1 MAKNYLRLADYQDG
15 VIYGLSYTRNSD
27 TGEIW
32 NDGTVTVTE
41 ANSFRQRIGACYFE
55 QETEITVDGFPGYV
69 FQYSNIDRVFQT
81 FPDTEQQYHDFPHTF
96 TIPAGYWYFW
106 AVYRTGTTYDN
117 ATFYPMVR
125 EANSSDT
132 DFEPY
137 QKGELQIAVGDLYA
151 PLVVFDRAEMV
162 SLNSETAVDLIGSE
176 LFIDSCTPVVDY
188 EVIPRRRFRPSNYS
202 SGMLTSDGK
211 IFCGHFTEDIRK
223 LPYGTKMHF
232 ISSGI
237 DAGEYFVK
245 NVERIGRT
253 QYRINSISAVGLMDR
268 QIHKGGI
275 YTGESFSA
283 VVAEILGDQ
292 YSYTIDSDVA
302 VQKVY
307 GWLPYASKRRNLHQ
321 LVMAYGVQIITQE
334 YSGKMQFTFLKA
346 SDNEE
351 LQTIPKERL
360 FFGGSVSYNEPASHI
375 EVVEH
380 GYHYMDS
387 VEEETLL
394 DNTADYVDHVL
405 VTFDHPIYAASI
417 HQAEGS
423 NLTIH
428 QRGTNYAVVS
438 GVGQLLGKPYIHTTK
453 VISRENPDDVV
464 EKNVR
469 VEEATLVTM
478 VNGDNVL
485 DRLAQFYFNSMV
497 VTQDIVVNEERCGGR
512 YRLWN
517 SYQESMIGFIMRMST
532 NYSSF
537 RRAQCEII
545 ENYIPVGRGAA
556 YTQRQEIALTDGA
569 SVSWAIPAGVTRV
582 RVVLIGY
589 GDDGAAGENG
599 ADGDFAEGASSPE
612 GGAGGAGGAHGAGAK
627 VYGQTVST
635 EGLTA
640 LTLVSSGRASICR
653 AGTQAITS
661 ADGASSDT
669 GYYDEMSGQIYA
681 LPGVDGLAG
690 ANGGKGGVW
699 KTLKWASD
707 VSDSDLTF
715 REPENGGDVEYNGV
729 TYTGGL
735 GQSDTPSRE
744 PDTGTVQKYT
754 FHTGKYFTPI
764 EMGLTDGGVWA
775 VCGVGGGGGAAVGN
789 NGGDGTGKVI
799 VKDSYYDAFSPPN
812 VEITGYGLEPGS
824 RMAGVDCGGNGANG
838 GAALAAD
845 ARPGCGGNGGHGGG
859 GGGGAGVT
867 TWYNRTYFE
876 VIFQGMGIN
885 EMKGGLGGHGGTG
898 GAGSAGSPGCAIIYY

>member
-1 MAKNYLRLADYQDG
+1 MAKNYLRLVDYQDG
-15 VIYGLSYTRNSD
+15 VIYGLSYSRNSD

-32 NDGTVTVTE
+32 NDGTVTVTT
-41 ANSFRQRIGACYFE
+41 ANSFRQRIGTCYFE
-55 QETEITVDGFPGYV
+55 QETEITVEGFPGYV
-69 FQYSNIDRVFQT
+69 FMYSNIDRVFQT

-106 AVYRTGTTYDN
+106 AVYRTGTVYDDT
-117 ATFYPMVR
+117 TFYPVVR
-125 EANSSDT
+125 AANSVDT

-137 QKGELQIAVGDLYA
+137 QKGELQVAVGDLYA

-176 LFIDSCTPVVDY
+176 LFIDSCTPVVNY

-211 IFCGHFTEDIRK
+211 IFCGHYTEDLRK
-223 LPYGTKMHF
+223 LPYGTKVHF

-253 QYRINSISAVGLMDR
+253 QYRINSISAIGLMDR
-268 QIHKGGI
+268 QIHKGAV
-275 YTGESFSA
+275 YTGESFSS
-283 VVAEILGDQ
+283 VVAEILGNQ
-292 YSYTIDSDVA
+292 YSYTIDNDVA

-321 LVMAYGVQIITQE
+321 LCMAYGVQIIKQE

-346 SDNEE
+346 SDNDE

-360 FFGGSVSYNEPASHI
+360 FYGGSVNYNEPASHI

-380 GYHYMDS
+380 GYHYMSS
-387 VEEETLL
+387 VEDETLL

-405 VTFDHPIYAASI
+405 VTFDHPIYADSI

-428 QRGTNYAVVS
+428 QKSTNFAVVS

-469 VEEATLVTM
+469 VEAVTLVTL

-485 DRLAQFYFNSMV
+485 DRLAQYFFNSMV
-497 VTQDIVVNEERCGGR
+497 VNQDIVVNEEKCGGR

-517 SYQESMIGFIMRMST
+517 SYQEAMVGFIMRMST

-545 ENYIPVGRGAA
+545 ENYIPVGWGAA
-556 YTQRQEIALTDGA
+556 YTHRQEIALTDGA
-569 SVSWAIPAGVTRV
+569 SESWAIPAGVTRV

-599 ADGDFAEGASSPE
+599 ADGAYAEGATSPE
-612 GGAGGAGGAHGAGAK
+612 GGAGGAGGTHGAGAK
-627 VYGQTVST
+627 VYGQTVTT
-635 EGLTA
+635 EGLTELI
-640 LTLVSSGRASICR
+640 LTSSGRASRCA
-653 AGTQAITS
+653 AGTQLITS

-669 GYYDEMSGQIYA
+669 GYYDEMSGQLYA
-681 LPGVDGLAG
+681 LPGVDGIAG

-699 KTLKWASD
+699 KTSIWSLDTPDDSLK
-707 VSDSDLTF
+707 F
-715 REPENGGDVEYNGV
+715 REPENGGDVSYNGV
-729 TYTGGL
+729 TYHGGI
-735 GQSDTPSRE
+735 GQSDRVDRE
-744 PDTGTVQKYT
+744 PETGVVQKYT
-754 FHTGKYFTPI
+754 FHTAKYYTPI
-764 EMGLTDGGVWA
+764 ENRVPSGNVWTM
-775 VCGVGGGGGAAVGN
+775 CGVGGGGGAAVGS
-789 NGGDGTGKVI
+789 NGGDGAGKVL
-799 VKDSYYDAFSPPN
+799 VKNSYYDQFVPPN
-812 VEITGYGLEPGS
+812 VEITGYGPPENFQ
-824 RMAGVDCGGNGANG
+824 GVDVGGDGGNGGNAP
-838 GAALAAD
+838 ATD
-845 ARPGCGGNGGHGGG
+845 SRPGCGGNGGHGGG

-867 TWYNRTYFE
+867 TWYNRPYTE
-876 VIFQGMGIN
+876 IIFQGQGIFDM
-885 EMKGGLGGHGGTG
+885 EGGIGGHGGTG

>member
-1 MAKNYLRLADYQDG
+1 MAKNYLRLADWQDG
-15 VIYGLSYTRNSD
+15 FMYGIHHSRNSD

-32 NDGTVTVTE
+32 VDGTVNAEGFTG
-41 ANSFRQRIGACYFE
+41 FWQRIGTCYFE
-55 QETEITVDGFPGYV
+55 QATEITVEGFPG
-69 FQYSNIDRVFQT
+69 DRFRYFDINGT
-81 FPDTEQQYHDFPHTF
+81 FHIFPDTGTVNHEFPYTF
-96 TIPAGYWYFW
+96 EIAAGYWYFC
-106 AVYRTGTTYDN
+106 AVYTNGTTYDN
-117 ATFYPMVR
+117 ATFYPVVR
-125 EANSSDT
+125 AANSADT

-137 QKGELQIAVGDLYA
+137 QKGELQVAVGDLYD
-151 PLVVFDRAEMV
+151 PLVVFDRTEMV

-176 LFIDSCTPVVDY
+176 LFIDSCTPVVNY

-211 IFCGHFTEDIRK
+211 IFCGHYTEDLRK
-223 LPYGTKMHF
+223 LPYGTKVHF

-253 QYRINSISAVGLMDR
+253 QYRINSISAIGLMDR

-275 YTGESFSA
+275 YTGETFSA
-283 VVAEILGDQ
+283 VVAEILGSQ

-302 VQKVY
+302 AQKVY

-321 LVMAYGVQIITQE
+321 LCMAYGVQIIKQE

-346 SDNEE
+346 SDNDE

-360 FFGGSVSYNEPASHI
+360 FFGGSVNYNEPASHI

-380 GYHYMDS
+380 GYHYMSS
-387 VEEETLL
+387 VEDETLL
-394 DNTADYVDHVL
+394 DNTADYVDHIMV
-405 VTFDHPIYAASI
+405 VFDRPIYSDSI

-428 QRGTNYAVVS
+428 QKATNYAVVS

-485 DRLAQFYFNSMV
+485 DRLAQYYFNSMV

-545 ENYIPVGRGAA
+545 ENYIPVGWGAA
-556 YTQRQEIALTDGA
+556 YTRRQEIALPNGA
-569 SVSWAIPAGVTRV
+569 NVSWPIPDGVTRV

-589 GDDGAAGENG
+589 GDDGLAGENG
-599 ADGDFAEGASSPE
+599 ADGDFAEGASSPA
-612 GGAGGAGGAHGAGAK
+612 GGVGGAGGAHGAGAK
-627 VYGQTVST
+627 VFGQTVST
-635 EGLTA
+635 DGLTELI
-640 LTLVSSGRASICR
+640 LTSSGRASRCA
-653 AGTQAITS
+653 AGTQLITS

-699 KTLKWASD
+699 KTLKWSSE
-707 VSDSDLTF
+707 VSDSDLQF

-729 TYTGGL
+729 TYTGGI
-735 GQSDTPSRE
+735 GQSDRVDRYPS
-744 PDTGTVQKYT
+744 TGTVQKYT

-764 EMGLTDGGVWA
+764 EMGLSDGGVWA
-775 VCGVGGGGGAAVGN
+775 VCGVGGGGGAAAGN
-789 NGGDGTGKVI
+789 NGGDGAGKVL
-799 VKDSYYDAFSPPN
+799 VKDSSMDAYQPPTI
-812 VEITGYGLEPGS
+812 EITGYGAPAAL
-824 RMAGVDCGGNGANG
+824 AGVDVGGNGANG
-838 GAALAAD
+838 GAAPAAD
-845 ARPGCGGNGGHGGG
+845 SRPGCGGNGGHGGG

-876 VIFQGMGIN
+876 VIFYGQGVYDV
-885 EMKGGLGGHGGTG
+885 KGGIGGHGGTG

>member
-1 MAKNYLRLADYQDG
+1 MAKNYLRLVDYQDG
-15 VIYGLSYTRNSD
+15 VIYGLSYSRNSD

-32 NDGTVTVTE
+32 NDGTVTVTT
-41 ANSFRQRIGACYFE
+41 ANSFRQRIGTCYFE

-81 FPDTEQQYHDFPHTF
+81 FPDTDQSYHDFPHTF

-117 ATFYPMVR
+117 ATFYPVVR
-125 EANSSDT
+125 EANSVDT

-137 QKGELQIAVGDLYA
+137 QKGELQVAVGDLYA
-151 PLVVFDRAEMV
+151 PLVVFDRAKMV

-176 LFIDSCTPVVDY
+176 LFIDSCTPVVNY

-211 IFCGHFTEDIRK
+211 IFCGHYTVDLRK
-223 LPYGTKMHF
+223 LPYGTKVHF

-253 QYRINSISAVGLMDR
+253 QYRINSISAIGLMDR

-275 YTGESFSA
+275 YTGESFST
-283 VVAEILGDQ
+283 VVAEILGSQ

-302 VQKVY
+302 AQKVY

-321 LVMAYGVQIITQE
+321 LCMAYGVQIIKQE

-346 SDNEE
+346 SDNDE

-360 FFGGSVSYNEPASHI
+360 FFGGSVNYNEPASHI

-380 GYHYMDS
+380 GYHYMSS
-387 VEEETLL
+387 VEDETLL
-394 DNTADYVDHVL
+394 DNTADYVDHIMV
-405 VTFDHPIYAASI
+405 VFDRPIYSDSI

-428 QRGTNYAVVS
+428 QKATNYAVVS

-485 DRLAQFYFNSMV
+485 DRLAQYYFNSMV
-497 VTQDIVVNEERCGGR
+497 VTQDIVVNEEKCGGR

-517 SYQESMIGFIMRMST
+517 SYQEAMVGFIMRMST

-545 ENYIPVGRGAA
+545 ENYIPVGWGAA
-556 YTQRQEIALTDGA
+556 YTHRQEIALTNGA
-569 SVSWAIPAGVTRV
+569 NVSWPIPDGVTRV

-589 GDDGAAGENG
+589 GDDGADGEPG
-599 ADGDFAEGASSPE
+599 ADGLYAEGPTPPE
-612 GGAGGAGGAHGAGAK
+612 AGAGGAGGLHGAGAK
-627 VYGQTVST
+627 VYGQTLST
-635 EGLTA
+635 SGISELILTS
-640 LTLVSSGRASICR
+640 VNRASRCA
-653 AGTQAITS
+653 AGTQLITS

-681 LPGVDGLAG
+681 LPGVDGMP
-690 ANGGKGGVW
+690 GGKGGRGGIW
-699 KTLKWASD
+699 KTLKWDSQVA
-707 VSDSDLTF
+707 DSDLTF
-715 REPENGGDVEYNGV
+715 REPENGEDVTYDGI
-729 TYTGGL
+729 TYTGGI
-735 GQSDTPSRE
+735 GQSDRVDRYPT
-744 PDTGTVQKYT
+744 TGTVQKYT
-754 FHTGKYFTPI
+754 YHTGKYYTPI
-764 EMGLTDGGVWA
+764 EMGLSDGGVWL
-775 VCGVGGGGGAAVGN
+775 VCGVGGGGGAAAGN
-789 NGGDGTGKVI
+789 NGGDGTGKVL
-799 VKDSYYDAFSPPN
+799 VKDSAMDAYQPPTI
-812 VEITGYGLEPGS
+812 EITGYGAPSALT
-824 RMAGVDCGGNGANG
+824 GVDVGGNGANG
-838 GAALAAD
+838 GAAPAAD
-845 ARPGCGGNGGHGGG
+845 PRPGCGGNGGHGGG
-859 GGGGAGVT
+859 GGGSAGVS
-867 TWYNRTYFE
+867 TWYNRTYLE
-876 VIFQGMGIN
+876 VIFYGQAINDMLGGI
-885 EMKGGLGGHGGTG
+885 GGHGGTG

>member
-1 MAKNYLRLADYQDG
+1 MAKNYLRLLDYQNGQEFGITYSRDSVTGKITIDGTFNTGSPFTLYAQHIGTVFFDGTTEVVVDNLPTETFMLFDIDG
-15 VIYGLSYTRNSD
+15 VPYH
-27 TGEIW
+27 
-32 NDGTVTVTE
+32 
-41 ANSFRQRIGACYFE
+41 
-55 QETEITVDGFPGYV
+55 
-69 FQYSNIDRVFQT
+69 
-81 FPDTEQQYHDFPHTF
+81 FPDTGSTSHTSPHTF
-96 TIPAGYWYFW
+96 SPPFGYWYIITPFEN
-106 AVYRTGTTYDN
+106 GTVYDN
-117 ATFYPMVR
+117 ETFYPVIR
-125 EANSSDT
+125 DANSADT

-137 QKGELQIAVGDLYA
+137 QKGNLMIVVGDLYD
-151 PLVVFDRAEMV
+151 PQVMFDRPELH

-176 LFIDSCTPVVDY
+176 LFIDSCTPVVNY

-223 LPYGTKMHF
+223 LSYGTKVHF

-268 QIHKGGI
+268 QIHKGAV
-275 YTGESFSA
+275 YTGESFSS
-283 VVAEILGDQ
+283 VVAEILGNQ
-292 YSYTIDSDVA
+292 YSYTIDNDVA

-321 LVMAYGVQIITQE
+321 LCMAYGVQIIKQE

-346 SDNEE
+346 SDNDE

-360 FFGGSVSYNEPASHI
+360 FYGGSVSYNEPASHI

-380 GYHYMDS
+380 GYHYMSS
-387 VEEETLL
+387 VEDETLL

-405 VTFDHPIYAASI
+405 VTFDHPIYADSI

-428 QRGTNYAVVS
+428 QKSTNFAVVS

-485 DRLAQFYFNSMV
+485 DRLAQYYFNSMV
-497 VTQDIVVNEERCGGR
+497 VNQDIVVNEEKCGGR

-517 SYQESMIGFIMRMST
+517 SYQETMVGFIMRMST

-545 ENYIPVGRGAA
+545 ENYIPVGHGAA
-556 YTQRQEIALTDGA
+556 YTRRQEIALTNGA
-569 SVSWAIPAGVTRV
+569 NVSWTIPDGVTRV

-589 GDDGAAGENG
+589 GDDGAAGEAGQDG
-599 ADGDFAEGASSPE
+599 AYAEGATPPE

-635 EGLTA
+635 EGLTELV
-640 LTLVSSGRASICR
+640 LTSSGRASRCA
-653 AGTQAITS
+653 AGTQLITS

-669 GYYDEMSGQIYA
+669 GYYDEMSGQLYA
-681 LPGVDGLAG
+681 LPGADGVAG
-690 ANGGKGGVW
+690 AHGGKGGVW
-699 KTLKWASD
+699 KTTLWSLDTPDDSLK
-707 VSDSDLTF
+707 F
-715 REPENGGDVEYNGV
+715 REPENGGDVSYNGV
-729 TYTGGL
+729 TYYGGI
-735 GQSDTPSRE
+735 GQSDRVDRE
-744 PDTGTVQKYT
+744 PETGVVQKYT
-754 FHTGKYFTPI
+754 FHTAKYYTPI
-764 EMGLTDGGVWA
+764 ENTLPSGNIWTM
-775 VCGVGGGGGAAVGN
+775 CGVGGGGGAAVGS
-789 NGGDGTGKVI
+789 NGGDGTGKVL
-799 VKDSYYDAFSPPN
+799 VKNSYYDQFAPPN
-812 VEITGYGLEPGS
+812 VEITGYGPPENLQ
-824 RMAGVDCGGNGANG
+824 GVDVGGDGGNGS
-838 GAALAAD
+838 D
-845 ARPGCGGNGGHGGG
+845 APATDTRPGCGGNGGHGGG
-859 GGGGAGVT
+859 GGGGAGVS
-867 TWYNRTYFE
+867 TWYNRPYTE
-876 VIFQGMGIN
+876 LIQQGL
-885 EMKGGLGGHGGTG
+885 GGLGMPGGVGGHGGSG

>member
-1 MAKNYLRLADYQDG
+1 MAKNYLRLFDYQDG
-15 VIYGLSYTRNSD
+15 VIYGLSYSRDSD
-27 TGEIW
+27 TGGIW
-32 NDGTVTVTE
+32 NDGTVIVTT

-55 QETEITVDGFPGYV
+55 QETEITVEGFPGYV
-69 FQYSNIDRVFQT
+69 FMYSNIDRVFQT
-81 FPDTEQQYHDFPHTF
+81 FPDSEQQYHDFPHTF

-106 AVYRTGTTYDN
+106 AVYRTGTTYDD

-125 EANSSDT
+125 EANSADT
-132 DFEPY
+132 DFAPY
-137 QKGELQIAVGDLYA
+137 QKGELQVAVGDLYA

-162 SLNSETAVDLIGSE
+162 SLNSETAVDLIGKE
-176 LFIDSCTPVVDY
+176 LYIDSCTPVVNF

-211 IFCGHFTEDIRK
+211 IFCGHYTEDLRK
-223 LPYGTKMHF
+223 LPYGTKVHF

-237 DAGEYFVK
+237 DAGEYFVR

-253 QYRINSISAVGLMDR
+253 QYRINAISAVGLMDR

-275 YTGESFSA
+275 YTGESFSS
-283 VVAEILGDQ
+283 VVAEILGSQ

-302 VQKVY
+302 AQKVY
-307 GWLPYASKRRNLHQ
+307 GWLPYGTKRSNLHQ
-321 LVMAYGVQIITQE
+321 LVMAYGVQIIKQE

-346 SDNEE
+346 SDNDE

-360 FFGGSVSYNEPASHI
+360 FYGGSVNYNEPASHI

-380 GYHYMDS
+380 GYHYMDN
-387 VEEETLL
+387 VPEETLL
-394 DNTADYVDHVL
+394 DNTADYVDHIMV
-405 VTFDHPIYAASI
+405 VFDRPIYSDSI

-428 QRGTNYAVVS
+428 QKSTNFAVVS

-497 VTQDIVVNEERCGGR
+497 VTQDIVVNEEKCGGR
-512 YRLWN
+512 YQLWN
-517 SYQESMIGFIMRMST
+517 SYQEAMVGFIMRMST

-537 RRAQCEII
+537 RRATCEII
-545 ENYIPVGRGAA
+545 ENYLPVGWGAA
-556 YTQRQEIALTDGA
+556 YTHRQEIALTNGA
-569 SVSWAIPAGVTRV
+569 NVSWPIPDGVTRV

-589 GDDGAAGENG
+589 GDDGLAGENG
-599 ADGDFAEGASSPE
+599 ADGDFAEGASSPA

-635 EGLTA
+635 DGLTELI
-640 LTLVSSGRASICR
+640 LTSSGRASRCA
-653 AGTQAITS
+653 AGTQLITS

-690 ANGGKGGVW
+690 ASGGKGGVW
-699 KTLKWASD
+699 KTLKWDSG
-707 VSDSDLTF
+707 VSFDDFGF
-715 REPENGGDVEYNGV
+715 REPENGGNVEYNGV
-729 TYTGGL
+729 TYNGGI
-735 GQSDTPSRE
+735 GQSDRVDRE
-744 PDTGTVQKYT
+744 PATGTVQKYT
-754 FHTGKYFTPI
+754 YHTGKYFTPI
-764 EMGLTDGGVWA
+764 EMGLTDGGVFA
-775 VCGVGGGGGAAVGN
+775 VCGVGGGGGAAAGN
-789 NGGDGTGKVI
+789 NGGDGAGKVL
-799 VKDSYYDAFSPPN
+799 VKNTAMDAYQPPTI
-812 VEITGYGLEPGS
+812 EITGYGAPSAL
-824 RMAGVDCGGNGANG
+824 AGVDVGGNGANG
-838 GAALAAD
+838 GAAPAAD
-845 ARPGCGGNGGHGGG
+845 SRPGCGGNGGHGGG

-876 VIFQGMGIN
+876 VIFYGQGIYDML
-885 EMKGGLGGHGGTG
+885 GGVGGHGGTG

>member
-1 MAKNYLRLADYQDG
+1 MAKNYLRLFDYNG
-15 VIYGLSYTRNSD
+15 VDYGLSYSRDSD
-27 TGEIW
+27 TGEISY
-32 NDGTVTVTE
+32 DGTLSGSPFSVW
-41 ANSFRQRIGACYFE
+41 RQRIGACYFE
-55 QETEITVDGFPGYV
+55 QATEITVDGFPGEHFLYC
-69 FQYSNIDRVFQT
+69 NIDKEFQT
-81 FPDTEQQYHDFPHTF
+81 FADTGTNYHTVPATF
-96 TIPAGYWYFW
+96 TISPGYWFFL
-106 AVYRTGTTYDN
+106 VGIRDGTTYDDE
-117 ATFYPMVR
+117 TFFPMVR
-125 EANSSDT
+125 ETNSTDT

-137 QKGELQIAVGDLYA
+137 QKGELQVAVGDLYA
-151 PLVVFDRAEMV
+151 PLVAFDRSEMH

-176 LFIDSCTPVVDY
+176 LFIDSCTPVVEFD
-188 EVIPRRRFRPSNYS
+188 VLPRRIFKPSNY
-202 SGMLTSDGK
+202 GGLLTSDGK
-211 IFCGHFTEDIRK
+211 TFCGHYTEDIRR
-223 LPYGTKMHF
+223 LPYGTQMHF
-232 ISSGI
+232 IASGV
-237 DAGEYFVK
+237 DAGEYYVQ

-253 QYRINSISAVGLMDR
+253 QYRINAISAVGLMDR

-275 YTGESFSA
+275 YVGETFA
-283 VVAEILGDQ
+283 NIVAEILGTQ
-292 YSYTIDSDVA
+292 YSYTIDSDVGT
-302 VQKVY
+302 QLVY

-321 LVMAYGVQIITQE
+321 LCMAYGVQIIKEE
-334 YSGKMQFTFLKA
+334 YSGRMQFTFLKA
-346 SDNEE
+346 SEDDE

-360 FFGGSVSYNEPASHI
+360 FYGGSVNYNEPASHI

-380 GYHYMDS
+380 GFYYMDN

-405 VTFDHPIYAASI
+405 VKFDHPIYSDSI

-428 QRGTNYAVVS
+428 QKATNYAVVS

-469 VEEATLVTM
+469 VEEATLITM

-517 SYQESMIGFIMRMST
+517 SYQEAMVGFIMRMST

-537 RRAQCEII
+537 RRATCEII
-545 ENYIPVGRGAA
+545 ENYLPVGRGAA
-556 YTQRQEIALTDGA
+556 YTQRQEIPLADGA
-569 SVSWAIPAGVTRV
+569 SVSWPIPDGVTRV

-589 GDDGAAGENG
+589 GDDGLAGENG

-627 VYGQTVST
+627 VYGQTVNT
-635 EGLTA
+635 EGLTELI
-640 LTLVSSGRASICR
+640 LTSSGRASRCA
-653 AGTQAITS
+653 AGTQLITS

-690 ANGGKGGVW
+690 ADGGKGGVW
-699 KTLKWASD
+699 KTLKWDSG
-707 VSDSDLTF
+707 VSFEDFEF

-729 TYTGGL
+729 TYTGGI
-735 GQSDTPSRE
+735 GQSDRVDRDPA
-744 PDTGTVQKYT
+744 TGTVQKYT

-764 EMGLTDGGVWA
+764 EMGLTDGGVFA
-775 VCGVGGGGGAAVGN
+775 VCGVGGGGGAAAGN
-789 NGGDGTGKVI
+789 NGGDGSGKVL
-799 VKDSYYDAFSPPN
+799 VKNTAMDAYQPPTI
-812 VEITGYGLEPGS
+812 EITGYGAPTAL
-824 RMAGVDCGGNGANG
+824 AGVDVGGNGANG
-838 GAALAAD
+838 GAAPAAD
-845 ARPGCGGNGGHGGG
+845 SRPGCGGNGGHGGG

-876 VIFQGMGIN
+876 VIFYGQGVYNMAGGI
-885 EMKGGLGGHGGTG
+885 GGHGGTG

>member
-1 MAKNYLRLADYQDG
+1 MAKNYLRLVDYQDG
-15 VIYGLSYTRNSD
+15 VIYGLSYSRNSD

-32 NDGTVTVTE
+32 NDGTVTVTT
-41 ANSFRQRIGACYFE
+41 ANSFRQRIGTCYFE

-81 FPDTEQQYHDFPHTF
+81 FPDTDQSYHDFPHTF

-106 AVYRTGTTYDN
+106 AVYRTGTVYDDT
-117 ATFYPMVR
+117 TFYPVVR
-125 EANSSDT
+125 EANSVDT

-137 QKGELQIAVGDLYA
+137 QKGELQVAVGDLYD

-176 LFIDSCTPVVDY
+176 LFIDSCTPVVNY

-211 IFCGHFTEDIRK
+211 IFCGHYTVDLRK
-223 LPYGTKMHF
+223 LPYGTKVHF

-245 NVERIGRT
+245 NVERIGRM

-268 QIHKGGI
+268 QIHKGGV
-275 YTGESFSA
+275 YTGESFSS
-283 VVAEILGDQ
+283 VVAEILGNQ

-302 VQKVY
+302 AQKVY
-307 GWLPYASKRRNLHQ
+307 GWLPYSTRRQNLHQ
-321 LVMAYGVQIITQE
+321 LCMAYGVQIIKQE

-346 SDNEE
+346 SDNDE

-360 FFGGSVSYNEPASHI
+360 FFGGSVNYNEPASHI

-380 GYHYMDS
+380 GYHYMSS
-387 VEEETLL
+387 VEDETLL
-394 DNTADYVDHVL
+394 DNTADYVDHIMV
-405 VTFDHPIYAASI
+405 VFDRPIYSDSI

-428 QRGTNYAVVS
+428 QKSTNFAVVS

-485 DRLAQFYFNSMV
+485 DRLAQFYFNSML
-497 VTQDIVVNEERCGGR
+497 VTQDIRVEEERCGGR
-512 YRLWN
+512 YQLWN
-517 SYQESMIGFIMRMST
+517 SYQEAMVGFIMRMST

-537 RRAQCEII
+537 RRATCEII
-545 ENYIPVGRGAA
+545 ENYIPVGWGAA
-556 YTQRQEIALTDGA
+556 YTHRQEIALTNGA
-569 SVSWAIPAGVTRV
+569 NVSWPIPDGVTRV

-589 GDDGAAGENG
+589 GDDGLAGENG

-612 GGAGGAGGAHGAGAK
+612 GGAGGAGGLHGAGAK

-635 EGLTA
+635 EGLTELI
-640 LTLVSSGRASICR
+640 LTSSGRASRCA
-653 AGTQAITS
+653 AGTQLITS

-690 ANGGKGGVW
+690 ADGGKGGVW
-699 KTLKWASD
+699 KTLKWDAN
-707 VSDSDLTF
+707 VSFDDFEF
-715 REPENGGDVEYNGV
+715 REPENGGNVEYNGV
-729 TYTGGL
+729 TYTGGI
-735 GQSDTPSRE
+735 GQSDRVDRE
-744 PDTGTVQKYT
+744 PTTGTVQKYT
-754 FHTGKYFTPI
+754 YHTGKYFTPV
-764 EMGLTDGGVWA
+764 EMGLTDGGVFA
-775 VCGVGGGGGAAVGN
+775 VCGVGGGGGAAAGN
-789 NGGDGTGKVI
+789 NGGDGAGKVLA
-799 VKDSYYDAFSPPN
+799 KNTAMNAYQPPTI
-812 VEITGYGLEPGS
+812 EITGYGAPTAL
-824 RMAGVDCGGNGANG
+824 AGVDVGGNGANG
-838 GAALAAD
+838 GAAPAAD
-845 ARPGCGGNGGHGGG
+845 SRPGCGGNGGHGGG

-876 VIFQGMGIN
+876 VIFYGQGIYDMAGGI
-885 EMKGGLGGHGGTG
+885 GGHGGTG

>member
-1 MAKNYLRLADYQDG
+1 MAKNYLRLFDYNG
-15 VIYGLSYTRNSD
+15 VDYGLSYSRDSD
-27 TGEIW
+27 TGEISY
-32 NDGTVTVTE
+32 NGTLSGSPFSVW
-41 ANSFRQRIGACYFE
+41 RQRIGACYFE
-55 QETEITVDGFPGYV
+55 QATEITVDGFPGEHFLYC
-69 FQYSNIDRVFQT
+69 NIDKEFQT
-81 FPDTEQQYHDFPHTF
+81 FADTGTNYHTVPATF
-96 TIPAGYWYFW
+96 TISPGYWFFL
-106 AVYRTGTTYDN
+106 VGIRDGTAYDD
-117 ATFYPMVR
+117 ATFYPVVR
-125 EANSSDT
+125 EANSTDT
-132 DFEPY
+132 DFAPY
-137 QKGELQIAVGDLYA
+137 QKGELQVVVGDLYA
-151 PLVVFDRAEMV
+151 PLVAFDRSEMI

-202 SGMLTSDGK
+202 SGMLTASGK
-211 IFCGHFTEDIRK
+211 IFCGHYTEDLRK
-223 LPYGTKMHF
+223 LPYGTRMHF

-253 QYRINSISAVGLMDR
+253 KYRINSISAVGLMDR

-275 YTGESFSA
+275 YIGETFSA
-283 VVAEILGDQ
+283 VVAEILGSQ

-302 VQKVY
+302 AQKVY
-307 GWLPYASKRRNLHQ
+307 GWLPYASKRSNLHQ
-321 LVMAYGVQIITQE
+321 LCMAYGVQIIKEE
-334 YSGKMQFTFLKA
+334 YSGRMQFTFLRA
-346 SDNEE
+346 GNDEE

-360 FFGGSVSYNEPASHI
+360 FFGGSVNYNEPASHI

-380 GYHYMDS
+380 GYHYMSS
-387 VEEETLL
+387 VEDETLL

-405 VTFDHPIYAASI
+405 VTFDHPIYADSI

-428 QRGTNYAVVS
+428 QKSTNFAVVS

-485 DRLAQFYFNSMV
+485 DRLAQYFFNSMV
-497 VTQDIVVNEERCGGR
+497 VTQDIVVNEEKCGGR

-517 SYQESMIGFIMRMST
+517 SYQEAMVGFIMRMST

-537 RRAQCEII
+537 RRATCEII
-545 ENYIPVGRGAA
+545 ENYIPVGWGAA
-556 YTQRQEIALTDGA
+556 YTHRQEIALTNGA
-569 SVSWAIPAGVTRV
+569 NVSWPIPDGVTRV

-589 GDDGAAGENG
+589 GDDGLAGENG

-612 GGAGGAGGAHGAGAK
+612 GGAGGAGGLHGAGAK

-635 EGLTA
+635 EGLTELI
-640 LTLVSSGRASICR
+640 LTSSGRASRCA
-653 AGTQAITS
+653 AGTQLITS

-690 ANGGKGGVW
+690 ADGGKGGVW
-699 KTLKWASD
+699 KTLKWDAN
-707 VSDSDLTF
+707 VSFDDFEF
-715 REPENGGDVEYNGV
+715 REPENGGNVEYNGV
-729 TYTGGL
+729 TYTGGI
-735 GQSDTPSRE
+735 GQSDRVDRE
-744 PDTGTVQKYT
+744 PTTGTVQKYT
-754 FHTGKYFTPI
+754 YHTGKYFTPV
-764 EMGLTDGGVWA
+764 EMGLTDGGVFA
-775 VCGVGGGGGAAVGN
+775 VCGVGGGGGAAAGN
-789 NGGDGTGKVI
+789 NGGDGAGKVL
-799 VKDSYYDAFSPPN
+799 VKNTAMDAYQPPTI
-812 VEITGYGLEPGS
+812 EITGYGAPTAL
-824 RMAGVDCGGNGANG
+824 AGVDVGGNGANG
-838 GAALAAD
+838 GAAPAAD
-845 ARPGCGGNGGHGGG
+845 SRPGCGGNGGHGGG

-876 VIFQGMGIN
+876 VIFYGQGIYNMAGGI
-885 EMKGGLGGHGGTG
+885 GGHGGSG

>member
-1 MAKNYLRLADYQDG
+1 MAKNYLRLIDYQNG
-15 VIYGLSYTRNSD
+15 TVYGINYYRNSD

-32 NDGTVTVTE
+32 YNGTATVTVDN
-41 ANSFRQRIGACYFE
+41 AFRQRIGACYFE
-55 QETEITVDGFPGYV
+55 QETEITVEGFPGEY
-69 FQYSNIDRVFQT
+69 FQYCTLDREFHS
-81 FPDTEQQYHDFPHTF
+81 FPDVGKEWHEFPFTF
-96 TIPAGYWYFW
+96 TIAPGYWYFW
-106 AVYRTGTTYDN
+106 AITRNGTVYDS

-125 EANSSDT
+125 EANSADT

-176 LFIDSCTPVVDY
+176 LFIDTCTPVVNY

-211 IFCGHFTEDIRK
+211 IFCGHYTEDLRK
-223 LPYGTKMHF
+223 LPYGTKVHF
-232 ISSGI
+232 ISSSI

-253 QYRINSISAVGLMDR
+253 QYRINAISAVGLMDR
-268 QIHKGGI
+268 QTHKGGI

-283 VVAEILGDQ
+283 VVAEILGAQ
-292 YSYTIDSDVA
+292 YNYTIDADVA
-302 VQKVY
+302 AEKVY

-321 LVMAYGVQIITQE
+321 LCMAYGVQIIKQE

-346 SDNEE
+346 SDNDE

-360 FFGGSVSYNEPASHI
+360 FFGGSVNYNEPASHI

-380 GYHYMDS
+380 GYHYMSS
-387 VEEETLL
+387 VEDETLL
-394 DNTADYVDHVL
+394 DNTADYVDHIIV
-405 VTFDHPIYAASI
+405 VFDRPIYSDSI

-428 QRGTNYAVVS
+428 QKATNYAVVS

-453 VISRENPDDVV
+453 VITKENPDDVV

-497 VTQDIVVNEERCGGR
+497 VNQDIVVNEEKCGGR

-517 SYQESMIGFIMRMST
+517 SYQEAMVGFIMRMST

-537 RRAQCEII
+537 RRATCEII
-545 ENYIPVGRGAA
+545 ENYIPVGCGAA
-556 YTQRQEIALTDGA
+556 YTHRQEIALTDGS
-569 SVSWAIPAGVTRV
+569 SVSWPIPDGVTRV

-589 GDDGAAGENG
+589 GDDGAAGQAGQAG
-599 ADGDFAEGASSPE
+599 AYAEGATSPE
-612 GGAGGAGGAHGAGAK
+612 GGTGGAGGLHGAGAK
-627 VYGQTVST
+627 VFGQTVST
-635 EGLTA
+635 EGLTELI
-640 LTLVSSGRASICR
+640 LTSAGRASRCA
-653 AGTQAITS
+653 AGTQLITS
-661 ADGASSDT
+661 ANGASSDT
-669 GYYDEMSGQIYA
+669 GYYDEMSGQLYA
-681 LPGVDGLAG
+681 LPGVDGIAG
-690 ANGGKGGVW
+690 ADGGKGGVW
-699 KTLKWASD
+699 KTFKW
-707 VSDSDLTF
+707 DSTIQDADFEF
-715 REPENGGDVEYNGV
+715 REPENGGDVTYDGV
-729 TYTGGL
+729 TYSGGI
-735 GQSDTPSRE
+735 GQSDRVDRQPS
-744 PDTGTVQKYT
+744 TGTVQKYT
-754 FHTGKYFTPI
+754 YHRGLYYTPI
-764 EMGLTDGGVWA
+764 EMKLNDGGVWA

-789 NGGDGTGKVI
+789 DGGDGSGKVLN
-799 VKDSYYDAFSPPN
+799 KDSYFDAFSPPN
-812 VEITGYGLEPGS
+812 VQITGYGAVSGLP
-824 RMAGVDCGGNGANG
+824 GVDVGGDGADA
-838 GAALAAD
+838 GAAPATD
-845 ARPGCGGNGGHGGG
+845 SRPGCGGNGGHGGG

-876 VIFQGMGIN
+876 VIYYGQGLFD
-885 EMKGGLGGHGGTG
+885 MKGGIGGKGGTG